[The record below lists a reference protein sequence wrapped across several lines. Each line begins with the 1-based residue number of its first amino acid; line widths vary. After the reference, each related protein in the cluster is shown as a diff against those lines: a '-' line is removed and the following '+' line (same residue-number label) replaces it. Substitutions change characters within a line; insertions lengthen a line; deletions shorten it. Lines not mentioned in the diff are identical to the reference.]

1 MHFLLRLSVAE
12 AYLNTSSGASS
23 LDGVD
28 LALPVGMAMAA
39 GCYAVSMRWSA
50 ALRPKEARRTTP
62 RPD

>member
-1 MHFLLRLSVAE
+1 MAE
-12 AYLNTSSGASS
+12 AYLNTSSVASAV
-23 LDGVD
+23 DGVD

-50 ALRPKEARRTTP
+50 ALRSKEVRRPTP